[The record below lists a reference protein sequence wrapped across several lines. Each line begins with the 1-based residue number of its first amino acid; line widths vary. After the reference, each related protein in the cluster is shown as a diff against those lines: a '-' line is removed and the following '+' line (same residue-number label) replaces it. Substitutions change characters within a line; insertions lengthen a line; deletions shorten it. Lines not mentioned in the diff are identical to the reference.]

1 MNGGVPGL
9 DASQR
14 AASDRSQAK
23 DSHHENPF
31 LTYKGHCGL
40 HRWAYR
46 NTYCRRN
53 GLAGSQAAFTAST
66 RNSGS
71 AWSTGNVTLADD
83 DLGAAAFTV
92 ENIVPGQTG
101 QKCIVVTSNSN
112 VAGEVRAYTQNL
124 IADRGLENQIFFD
137 LEQGTGGSFND
148 CTGFTPIANTVPAL
162 PLSTLSTQNRDFAT
176 GGSSWDTTGTPGE
189 TQSYR
194 GTWRFDTTGL
204 TQEQVNA
211 LQGARV
217 SIDLVWELQ
226 SDTAPTP

>member
-1 MNGGVPGL
+1 MKTPSSRARAIAAFGAGPLAVLIAGGMVW
-9 DASQR
+9 Q
-14 AASDRSQAK
+14 
-23 DSHHENPF
+23 
-31 LTYKGHCGL
+31 
-40 HRWAYR
+40 
-46 NTYCRRN
+46 
-53 GLAGSQAAFTAST
+53 GSQAAFTAST

-71 AWSTGNVTLADD
+71 AWSTGSVTLTDD

-92 ENIVPGQTG
+92 ENMVPGQTG

-112 VAGEVRAYTQNL
+112 VPGQVRSYTQNL
-124 IADRGLENQIFFD
+124 IADRGLEGRVFFD

-148 CTGFTPIANTVPAL
+148 CTGFTPTANTVPEL
-162 PLSTLSTQNRDFAT
+162 PISTLAANVRDYAT
-176 GGSSWDTTGTPGE
+176 GGSPWDTAGTPGE

-204 TQEQVNA
+204 TQDQVNA

-226 SDTAPTP
+226 SDAAPTP